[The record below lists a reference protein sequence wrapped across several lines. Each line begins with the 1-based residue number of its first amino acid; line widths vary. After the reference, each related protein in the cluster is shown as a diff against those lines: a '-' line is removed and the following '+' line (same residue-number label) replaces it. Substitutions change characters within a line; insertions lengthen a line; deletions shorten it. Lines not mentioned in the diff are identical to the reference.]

1 MAGIHSER
9 DEARWSHLFKWTRQY
24 MVELKIQNKIKQELR
39 VWWVRWITP
48 FLRWRL
54 MTQNGRAGKGPNNV
68 AFESGHLVKLQLDQL
83 LELYP
88 WRSYLTY
95 LYLGFLTYKM
105 EIMLLLLL

>member
-1 MAGIHSER
+1 
-9 DEARWSHLFKWTRQY
+9 
-24 MVELKIQNKIKQELR
+24 
-39 VWWVRWITP
+39 
-48 FLRWRL
+48 
-54 MTQNGRAGKGPNNV
+54 MTQSGRAGKGPNTV
-68 AFESGHLVKLQLDQL
+68 AFESDHLVKLQLDQL